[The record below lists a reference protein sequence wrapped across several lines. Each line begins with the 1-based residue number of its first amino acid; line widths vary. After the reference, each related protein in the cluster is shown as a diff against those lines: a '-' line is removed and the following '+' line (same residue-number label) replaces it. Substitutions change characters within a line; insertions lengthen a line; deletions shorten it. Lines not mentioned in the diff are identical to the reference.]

1 MMNIRQIVK
10 SLNKEEK
17 KSICEK
23 LGIACE
29 RLELLIN
36 AKKIPLGI
44 LYLIMKMRGKIDY
57 KKLLDLSI
65 WGLTRDLTLDEDGWG
80 ARRAH
85 KRVLGMFAHLG
96 NEQLQLELE
105 KSLKSTLSLSWEE
118 KCYFIDA
125 AKQMS
130 LSQLLSFITAVE
142 DEMKSIERELFFGQ
156 VSSLVTNEK
165 LQEKITRNKKEW
177 EKVEAYFKSKEL
189 VVERDSEQVLYPV
202 ALQKRLQEYVKG
214 QEEALY
220 SIATSLYYQKK
231 ISNAFMQEKHP
242 PFEPLK
248 PLLLSGETG
257 SGKSYI
263 VQKACEIMDI
273 PFVYIDASTMV
284 STGIRGLSVD
294 EIAKTLL
301 RKYEYDPK
309 KVQGAVVV
317 LDEIDKLMQT
327 TYGESVMSQIL
338 RILEG
343 GEIFIEKG
351 LHEESKEF
359 KGINYLSTKHMFFVL
374 AGSFQFHKDEK
385 KSGFLSGGENYE
397 QEYLQAI
404 EKSGLP
410 KELLGRIGDI
420 VVLNPLGEKE
430 LLDILLHSKDSPIK
444 RYQKML
450 KSSGMPYKVSKEE
463 AQKMAKEAARL
474 PYGARSL
481 EKIVLAHFKD
491 KLFRVHHQDVGRSS
505 YDILLERIKSSL

>member
-1 MMNIRQIVK
+1 MNVRRIVK
-10 SLNKEEK
+10 SLNEEEK
-17 KSICEK
+17 KSICKK
-23 LGIACE
+23 LDIACE
-29 RLELLIN
+29 RLEMLLN

-44 LYLIMKMRGKIDY
+44 LYLVMKMRGKVDY

-65 WGLTRDLTLDEDGWG
+65 WGLTKGLTLDEDGWG
-80 ARRAH
+80 ARRTH
-85 KRVLGMFAHLG
+85 KKLLGMFGHLG

-105 KSLKSTLSLSWEE
+105 KALKNTLSLSWEE

-130 LSQLLSFITAVE
+130 LSQLLRFITAVE
-142 DEMKSIERELFFGQ
+142 DEMKSLERELFFGK
-156 VSSLVTNEK
+156 VTPLLANEQ
-165 LQEKITRNKKEW
+165 LQEKIARNKQEW
-177 EKVEAYFKSKEL
+177 EKVEAYCKSKEL
-189 VVERDSEQVLYPV
+189 VVEQDSEQVLYPA

-220 SIATSLYYQKK
+220 TIATTLYYQKK
-231 ISNAFMQEKHP
+231 ISNAFVQEKRP

-273 PFVYIDASTMV
+273 PFVYIDASMMV

-317 LDEIDKLMQT
+317 LDEVDKLMQT

-351 LHEESKEF
+351 LHEESQEF
-359 KGINYLSTKHMFFVL
+359 KGINSLSTKHMFFVL

-385 KSGFLSGGENYE
+385 KSGFLSGNDNYE
-397 QEYLQAI
+397 QEYLQTI
-404 EKSGLP
+404 QKSGLP

-430 LLDILLHSKDSPIK
+430 LLDILLHGKDSPIK

-450 KSSGMPYKVSKEE
+450 QASGITYKVSTEE
-463 AQKMAKEAARL
+463 AKKMAKEAARL

-481 EKIVLAHFKD
+481 EKIVWSHFKD
-491 KLFRVHHQDVGRSS
+491 KLFHVHYQYMGRSS